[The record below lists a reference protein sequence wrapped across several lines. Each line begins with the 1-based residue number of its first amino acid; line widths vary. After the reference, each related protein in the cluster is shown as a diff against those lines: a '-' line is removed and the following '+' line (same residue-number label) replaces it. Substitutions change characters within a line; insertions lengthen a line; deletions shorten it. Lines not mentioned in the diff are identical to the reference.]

1 MKHKVYIDYAI
12 GGIMTKRSRVY
23 DTPKKVTITVFG
35 KQYEVEELA
44 EIDLRDRPED
54 IAEL

>member
-1 MKHKVYIDYAI
+1 
-12 GGIMTKRSRVY
+12 MTKRSRVY

-54 IAEL
+54 IVKTNDEFRRKYD